1 VAAEEAGLE
10 TAASR
15 DAGSETGMATEAPRR
30 SRPQI
35 RWRRPGTSIR
45 IPSARTGR
53 AGAWWARAW
62 WSRTRKQASG
72 PGRTRRRFPMIA
84 HTVLFQP
91 GPSVG
96 PETKA
101 AILESLRRAIGQCP
115 TVRAC
120 RIGRRVRHG
129 LPGYEQQM
137 RADYQYLLILEFD
150 DIEGLRAYLEHPA
163 HDAIGG
169 FFTSAASA
177 SLAYDYE
184 MADLA
189 DAAHL

>member
-1 VAAEEAGLE
+1 
-10 TAASR
+10 
-15 DAGSETGMATEAPRR
+15 
-30 SRPQI
+30 
-35 RWRRPGTSIR
+35 
-45 IPSARTGR
+45 
-53 AGAWWARAW
+53 
-62 WSRTRKQASG
+62 
-72 PGRTRRRFPMIA
+72 MIA

-91 GPSVG
+91 GASVG

-101 AILESLRRAIGQCP
+101 AILESLIRAIGQCP

-137 RADYQYLLILEFD
+137 HADYQYLLVVEFD
-150 DIEGLRAYLEHPA
+150 DIGGLRAYLEHPA
-163 HDAIGG
+163 HNAIGG

-184 MADLA
+184 MVDLREA
-189 DAAHL
+189 GKLL

>member
-1 VAAEEAGLE
+1 
-10 TAASR
+10 
-15 DAGSETGMATEAPRR
+15 
-30 SRPQI
+30 
-35 RWRRPGTSIR
+35 
-45 IPSARTGR
+45 
-53 AGAWWARAW
+53 
-62 WSRTRKQASG
+62 
-72 PGRTRRRFPMIA
+72 MIA

-101 AILESLRRAIGQCP
+101 AILEGLTRAIRQCP

-120 RIGRRVRHG
+120 RIGRRIRHG

-137 RADYQYLLILEFD
+137 REDYQYLLVVEFD
-150 DIEGLRAYLEHPA
+150 DLDGLRAYLADPA
-163 HDAIGG
+163 HGAIGG

-184 MADLA
+184 VVELSEAQKFV
-189 DAAHL
+189 

>member
-1 VAAEEAGLE
+1 
-10 TAASR
+10 
-15 DAGSETGMATEAPRR
+15 
-30 SRPQI
+30 
-35 RWRRPGTSIR
+35 
-45 IPSARTGR
+45 
-53 AGAWWARAW
+53 
-62 WSRTRKQASG
+62 
-72 PGRTRRRFPMIA
+72 MIA

-101 AILESLRRAIGQCP
+101 GILESLTRAIQQCP
-115 TVRAC
+115 TVRAS
-120 RIGRRVRHG
+120 RIGRRIRHG

-137 RADYQYLLILEFD
+137 REDYQYLLVLEFD

-163 HDAIGG
+163 HNAIGG

-184 MADLA
+184 VVELSEAGQL
-189 DAAHL
+189 L

>member
-1 VAAEEAGLE
+1 
-10 TAASR
+10 
-15 DAGSETGMATEAPRR
+15 
-30 SRPQI
+30 
-35 RWRRPGTSIR
+35 
-45 IPSARTGR
+45 
-53 AGAWWARAW
+53 
-62 WSRTRKQASG
+62 
-72 PGRTRRRFPMIA
+72 MIA

-91 GPSVG
+91 GPSVD

-101 AILESLRRAIGQCP
+101 AILESLTRAIGQCP

-129 LPGYEQQM
+129 LAGYEQQM